1 MTKVTQNVK
10 SAERTLE
17 LLETIARH
25 PDGVTFVDLADE
37 LPYPKSSLHGLLQ
50 TITAMGWL
58 TFDPGERRFSVG
70 VKSWEV
76 GQGFQLSRDL
86 TIHARPFLREA
97 NEALGETVQLGILD
111 DLDVVYVDKVEGTQP
126 LRLVSRVGSRLPAYV
141 TGIGKALLSG
151 LPTELLRSR
160 FAGRTLDRYT
170 EKTITSGDRLLDVLA
185 EVRRQGYATDDGE
198 YTEGVFCIAVPV
210 IRASGQF
217 TAALSCSVPQVR
229 LGSPEVSEARMIEVL
244 SASARAVAAALD
256 TPGGVVSPRS

>member
-25 PDGVTFVDLADE
+25 PDGVTFVDLAEE

-50 TITAMGWL
+50 TIVAMGWL

-70 VKSWEV
+70 VRSWEV
-76 GQGFQLSRDL
+76 GQGFRLSRDL

-111 DLDVVYVDKVEGTQP
+111 DLDVVYVDKVEGTQA
-126 LRLVSRVGSRLPAYV
+126 LRLVSNVGSRLPAYV

-151 LPTELLRSR
+151 LPADLLQSR
-160 FAGRTLDRYT
+160 FAGRALDGYT
-170 EKTITSGDRLLDVLA
+170 DKTITSGDRLLEVLA

-198 YTEGVFCIAVPV
+198 YTDGVFCIAVPV
-210 IRASGQF
+210 IRANGKI
-217 TAALSCSVPQVR
+217 TAAISCSVPQVR
-229 LGSPEVSEARMIEVL
+229 LGGPDVREARMIEVL
-244 SASARAVAAALD
+244 SASARGIAAALD
-256 TPGGVVSPRS
+256 SPGVIG